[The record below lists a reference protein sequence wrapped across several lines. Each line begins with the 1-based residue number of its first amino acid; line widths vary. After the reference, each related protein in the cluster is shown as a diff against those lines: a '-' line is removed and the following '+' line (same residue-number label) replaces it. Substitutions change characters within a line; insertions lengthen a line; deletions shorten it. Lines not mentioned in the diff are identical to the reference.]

1 MSKQIVLVNQSDERL
16 HFPHIGTFEP
26 KGTLPVNEE
35 DVEVLLRN
43 KALKLAATGGQVK
56 STVKGVSH
64 DRSMKGIER
73 E

>member
-1 MSKQIVLVNQSDERL
+1 MTKKVTLVNQTDERL

-43 KALKLAATGGQVK
+43 KALKVAANEEHK
-56 STVKGVSH
+56 SVKGVSH
-64 DRSMKGIER
+64 ERSMKGIER
-73 E
+73 K